1 MILRVR
7 RRAFHRRW
15 GRWVGLWLAAV
26 YACVSIGYLPTP
38 ALVGR
43 WLGTGSTERHPCEDH
58 LCGCA
63 NPLEC
68 WTACC
73 CFTRQERV
81 AWAIA
86 SGVEPPREV
95 GVTDEEIAGVARSLD
110 DAGGRRGVVSVAV
123 LRHRMAR
130 GEATE
135 SSGAAKPRGR
145 VMSALGC
152 KFVPQV
158 LALAAP
164 VSVRVQ
170 SAGWAAMTLPLVG
183 LVEEQS
189 QRCATRALDVEA
201 PPPRA

>member
-1 MILRVR
+1 M
-7 RRAFHRRW
+7 A
-15 GRWVGLWLAAV
+15 
-26 YACVSIGYLPTP
+26 IGYLPTP
-38 ALVGR
+38 ALVGH
-43 WLGTGSTERHPCEDH
+43 WLGARSVSRHPCEDH

-73 CFTRQERV
+73 CLTRSERI

-86 SGVEPPREV
+86 TGVEPPREV
-95 GVTDEEIAGVARSLD
+95 RVTDDEIGRVAKSMAA
-110 DAGGRRGVVSVAV
+110 AGGRRGVVSVAV

-135 SSGAAKPRGR
+135 SSGEAKPRGR
-145 VMSALGC
+145 TMSALGC
-152 KFVPQV
+152 KFVPQI

-164 VSVRVQ
+164 VSVNASRVV
-170 SAGWAAMTLPLVG
+170 GGIMILPQAG
-183 LVEEQS
+183 LVETVNERS
-189 QRCATRALDVEA
+189 GTRSLDVDA